1 MAQQDLGQRQGDGL
15 LSGDL
20 RSAATRPCPSC
31 NSAVSIGA
39 ALCPAC
45 GESLPARDKQ
55 IRCRRCNSRALAALV
70 VCPHC
75 GRALHPAP
83 PRLLTWGGPLLLVVL
98 FGLFYRWREA
108 DFSGWTQRQL
118 ERVVTVASTL
128 GAQFSPDFS
137 VTTRSVDTD
146 EIEWVSL
153 QPAPLDASVSS
164 SALAQQGSDQPSPA
178 VEVPAAD
185 PELPPSPTLP
195 AAEPPATATPLATLP
210 AAEPP
215 ATATPPATLPAA
227 EPPATATP
235 LATLS
240 AAEPPATAI
249 PPATPTQA
257 PAAPEPEKV
266 AASATP
272 TRTLLVASTAATD
285 LQETDVL
292 FLPTPTP
299 LPPLLPPTATPHR
312 YRIRAGDTLF
322 DLALDND
329 ISVEAL
335 LAANG
340 LNLNDSYT
348 LQPGDTLI
356 VPDPATDLP
365 TATAVP
371 ATATAVPA
379 TATPTATAVPA
390 TATPTATASIRLD
403 PPTLR
408 TPENNVSVKCGS
420 GESLVWNPVPFVEPD
435 ELYRVHLGYVNG
447 RAQDGTEQI
456 VWVIAQQRPAGVT
469 LWKLDDS
476 LCGLAPFEFGRQW
489 RWYVE
494 VVEAG
499 ADGSQTA
506 ISPASPVWGFTWQ

>member
-1 MAQQDLGQRQGDGL
+1 MAQQDLGQRQGTV
-15 LSGDL
+15 SEDL

-31 NSAVSIGA
+31 NSAVSLGA

-55 IRCRRCNSRALAALV
+55 IRCRRCNNRALAALR

-75 GRALHPAP
+75 GRTLQPAP
-83 PRLLTWGGPLLLVVL
+83 PRLVTWGGPLLLVVL
-98 FGLFYRWREA
+98 FGVFYQWREA
-108 DFSGWTQRQL
+108 DLSGWTQRQL
-118 ERVVTVASTL
+118 ERVATVAGTL

-153 QPAPLDASVSS
+153 QPAASETAVFY
-164 SALAQQGSDQPSPA
+164 SALAQQGSAQPSPA
-178 VEVPAAD
+178 AEGPAAA
-185 PELPPSPTLP
+185 P
-195 AAEPPATATPLATLP
+195 EPPLSMPAEDTPTATAPL
-210 AAEPP
+210 
-215 ATATPPATLPAA
+215 PATLPAA
-227 EPPATATP
+227 EPTATATAAATTAATAA
-235 LATLS
+235 ATLP
-240 AAEPPATAI
+240 AAASTATAI
-249 PPATPTQA
+249 PLATPTQ
-257 PAAPEPEKV
+257 PPAPEPEEV
-266 AASATP
+266 AVSVTP
-272 TRTLLVASTAATD
+272 TRTLLVASTAATGRQD
-285 LQETDVL
+285 TDVL
-292 FLPTPTP
+292 FLPTPTA
-299 LPPLLPPTATPHR
+299 LPPLVPPTATPQR

-322 DLALDND
+322 DLALDNE
-329 ISVEAL
+329 ITVEAL

-356 VPDPATDLP
+356 IPDPAADLP

-379 TATPTATAVPA
+379 TATAVPA
-390 TATPTATASIRLD
+390 TATAGPATATPAIRLD

-408 TPENNVSVKCGS
+408 APENNVSVKCGS
-420 GESLVWNPVPFVEPD
+420 GESLVWNPVPFVQPD

-447 RAQDGTEQI
+447 RTQEGAEQI

-494 VVEAG
+494 VVEVG
-499 ADGSQTA
+499 ADGGQTA

>member
-1 MAQQDLGQRQGDGL
+1 MAQQDPGQRQSDGL

-55 IRCRRCNSRALAALV
+55 LRCRRCDSRALAALV

-75 GRALHPAP
+75 GRALQPAP

-98 FGLFYRWREA
+98 FGLFYQWREA
-108 DFSGWTQRQL
+108 DLPGWTQRQL
-118 ERVVTVASTL
+118 ERVATVASTL

-153 QPAPLDASVSS
+153 QPAALEAPVSS
-164 SALAQQGSDQPSPA
+164 SALAQQGSAQPSPS

-185 PELPPSPTLP
+185 PELLPPTLP
-195 AAEPPATATPLATLP
+195 AAEPT
-210 AAEPP
+210 
-215 ATATPPATLPAA
+215 
-227 EPPATATP
+227 
-235 LATLS
+235 
-240 AAEPPATAI
+240 ATAI
-249 PPATPTQA
+249 PPATLAAAEPTATATPPPTLAAAEPTASPTQA

-266 AASATP
+266 AVSATP
-272 TRTLLVASTAATD
+272 TQTLLVVSTAATD
-285 LQETDVL
+285 MQETDVL

-299 LPPLLPPTATPHR
+299 LPPPLPPTATPQR

-322 DLALDND
+322 DLAMDND
-329 ISVEAL
+329 ITVEAL
-335 LAANG
+335 LAAND

-365 TATAVP
+365 TATATVPPATPTAPP
-371 ATATAVPA
+371 ATATATPK
-379 TATPTATAVPA
+379 ATPTVA
-390 TATPTATASIRLD
+390 PTSAIRLD

-494 VVEAG
+494 VVEVG
-499 ADGSQTA
+499 ADGSQIA

>member
-1 MAQQDLGQRQGDGL
+1 MAQQDRGQRQGDGL

-45 GESLPARDKQ
+45 GEGLPARDKQ

-75 GRALHPAP
+75 GRALQPAP

-98 FGLFYRWREA
+98 FGVFYQWREA
-108 DFSGWTQRQL
+108 DLSSWTQRQL
-118 ERVVTVASTL
+118 ERVATVASML

-153 QPAPLDASVSS
+153 QPAALDAPVSS
-164 SALAQQGSDQPSPA
+164 SALAQQGSSPS

-185 PELPPSPTLP
+185 PELLLPPTLP
-195 AAEPPATATPLATLP
+195 AAEPTATAI
-210 AAEPP
+210 
-215 ATATPPATLPAA
+215 PPATLPAA
-227 EPPATATP
+227 EPT
-235 LATLS
+235 
-240 AAEPPATAI
+240 ATAI
-249 PPATPTQA
+249 PPATLPAAEPTATAIPPATLPAAEPTASPTQA

-285 LQETDVL
+285 MQETDVL

-299 LPPLLPPTATPHR
+299 LPPLVPPTATPQR

-329 ISVEAL
+329 ITVEAL

-340 LNLNDSYT
+340 LNPNDSYT

-356 VPDPATDLP
+356 IPDPAADLP
-365 TATAVP
+365 TATAVPATATAVPATATAVP

-379 TATPTATAVPA
+379 TATPTATSA
-390 TATPTATASIRLD
+390 IRLD

>member
-1 MAQQDLGQRQGDGL
+1 MAQQDLGQRQGTV
-15 LSGDL
+15 SEDL

-31 NSAVSIGA
+31 NSAVSLGA

-55 IRCRRCNSRALAALV
+55 IRCRRCNNRALAALR

-75 GRALHPAP
+75 GRTLQPAP
-83 PRLLTWGGPLLLVVL
+83 PRLVTWGGPLLLVVL
-98 FGLFYRWREA
+98 FGVFYQWREA
-108 DFSGWTQRQL
+108 DLSGWTQRQL
-118 ERVVTVASTL
+118 ERVATVAGTL

-153 QPAPLDASVSS
+153 QPAASETAVFS
-164 SALAQQGSDQPSPA
+164 SALAQQGSAQPSPA
-178 VEVPAAD
+178 AEGPAAA
-185 PELPPSPTLP
+185 P
-195 AAEPPATATPLATLP
+195 EPPLSMPAEDTPTATAPL
-210 AAEPP
+210 
-215 ATATPPATLPAA
+215 PATLPAA
-227 EPPATATP
+227 EPTATATTAATAAATAA
-235 LATLS
+235 ATLP
-240 AAEPPATAI
+240 AAASTATAI
-249 PPATPTQA
+249 PLATPTQ
-257 PAAPEPEKV
+257 PPAPEPEEV
-266 AASATP
+266 AVSVTP
-272 TRTLLVASTAATD
+272 TRTLLVASTAATGRQD
-285 LQETDVL
+285 TDVL
-292 FLPTPTP
+292 FLPTPTA
-299 LPPLLPPTATPHR
+299 LPPLVPPTATPQR

-322 DLALDND
+322 DLALDNE
-329 ISVEAL
+329 ITVEAL

-356 VPDPATDLP
+356 IPDPAADLP

-379 TATPTATAVPA
+379 TATAVPATATAVPATATAVPA
-390 TATPTATASIRLD
+390 TATPAIRLD

-408 TPENNVSVKCGS
+408 APENNVSVKCGS

-447 RAQDGTEQI
+447 RTQEGAEQI

-494 VVEAG
+494 VVEVG
-499 ADGSQTA
+499 ADGGQTA